1 MSDLYNLKVSVD
13 GLTET
18 LKQLNE
24 FNTQVSKMGSD
35 TQGLKH
41 FQTTLNTT
49 LRSFDNTASHMT
61 QAANRMNVSAQTMMQ
76 SMANQGQAIDKA
88 MKGATNSAQALVS
101 NKLKNFDW
109 SQYLTSVRKI
119 KSGFEASNS
128 EVNQLIKQ
136 TSRLQALR
144 NDMLKNPAVKQAVAS
159 RFGSNAADYLE
170 RDDLSAHKAA
180 LKHRQVQLA
189 VESTRKSQ
197 QQLANLEAKSN
208 QLLAQKELTYS
219 RLVGS
224 LSKNLEQNRDTAK
237 SLDNQLVK
245 LKLIE
250 SEYQRISSLA
260 AGQNKNSE
268 VKAFTKLNGATAFT
282 AAASAQRQSLIQQG
296 DVELTRRM
304 NAELINTSKHSE
316 RIRGIWRGIAAA
328 TGNLWLAWGNFAG
341 MAAGLA
347 VGSAAFKSMTFGR
360 ELGWQM
366 ELVGVAAETGKEQVE
381 SLKASILEL
390 GSSNA
395 LYGPVEMASA
405 LRVLTQA
412 GLKTKEAL
420 EMLPTTLNLS
430 LVAEVDTERSA
441 LFLAGLRSSFNLDN
455 DPTGEAVRIAADQTA
470 KAAAESQTS
479 IEQMMESMKQASS
492 EANKFNLSVSD
503 TSTALALLARVNIT
517 GSAAGTAVKNLL
529 TDLAGRTEHSRKALE
544 ALGISAYNS
553 AGMVKPFSELIKE
566 LQVRFQGMT
575 DQQKQGWMRSFLNE
589 RGMRAANVILNTSV
603 EEYERLNASVSR
615 AGENMGYTSLQSERL
630 AQTAE
635 GTFRSMKSAWQTHF
649 ANVGTETEGQFKSLM
664 ATLTSL
670 ANMPELKTS
679 TKALTSVFI
688 GAGQAAT
695 LAATAV
701 VKFSGVLIP
710 TAAFLGVSSVVALA
724 KFTAATWAA
733 NTATGVLGR
742 SILAL
747 KSTALAL
754 ASNPLGIALGGIAA
768 AGAAAWIYF
777 DKLNPKISTAKELM
791 QGIAETAG
799 AVSTEVYEAFNKGLG
814 RNIDDKL
821 GIGIDVD
828 KYNARVQESQR
839 INNEFVLETAYSANQ
854 FQDNLT
860 KINSVL
866 REEIAKTLK
875 SSKESVRDST
885 TYEVEQRTMLLDRYK
900 SLLTEQLT
908 KFDQHHSDVKNLSAE
923 SAMVRQN
930 HEIALDGVIRDM
942 MAARTEL
949 AIKQMRDTAAEAIRQ
964 QSVMSNFF
972 SNVTREFTSETSGAE
987 GALEQRI
994 LSAMTSG
1001 KTEYLTDR
1009 QKKAVMLG
1017 VQRGDI
1023 STRGA
1028 QAAIAEAGLTF
1039 NLEGLRS
1046 LYRSS
1051 TSTGSAQMWKDE
1063 FDKDPQ
1069 RFRTAAQKSLDET
1082 RAALELRGFMNEPDV
1097 KWLKT
1102 LETLLSSRVELA
1114 EQEEARRA
1122 NQQRQRAAV
1131 AVNFD
1136 AANNPPRKEDSAS
1149 TRAKRVSSYSGVG
1162 AQRLQLTTAENQ
1174 AKELE
1179 STYKREREF
1188 YGRASD
1194 ATRDAYVEALRK
1206 VESLKAS
1213 LESTNYQ
1220 KQTDDAKRAL
1230 ADKNMPAADKAR
1242 AKEDLAAL
1250 QASRPQTSSFTDAG
1264 FKFTVKYDHV
1274 KYGLGRR
1281 SVSEGAIDCSGF
1293 VAQLYE
1299 ATVNDLNKNLGSQV
1313 FNPNDL
1319 KGKVS
1324 ADQIKKFAANTVMEG
1339 NLRNLNAANF
1349 KPGMLIGTDNG
1360 QKSWEG
1366 KGRYKGIDH
1375 IVMVV
1380 QGPNGEMYTSQS
1392 SSGKGVN
1399 QMPLQQYLSTAPNG
1413 QAVVV
1418 DPLAAGRSKLGG
1430 KFSSYA
1436 GLPVQTSELEKVD
1449 AVLAESKLDSM
1460 QQSFRLRE
1468 QEIATMRHTISIQE
1482 TLGNLDKW
1490 QVAEKKLK
1498 LEISELQLQTDQK
1511 VAELNRERGDGNAES
1526 LRVLEE
1532 TKIKVSELNAE
1543 FEASKQ
1549 AETDW
1554 RVGLRTSYQ
1563 SIVDESTNY
1572 AKSAASAFD
1581 SMTGTMITTME
1592 NLATTGKLNFREMT
1606 SSILKDLA
1614 RIAMRMAMLKLIQA
1628 TATFAS
1634 NTYSDMSNNL
1644 VSGST
1649 AAANASTDGIGTMA
1663 SMNGWTTA
1671 QAKGGVWGASGRIT
1685 AYARGGVVNSPT
1697 YFGHAGGAGLMGENG
1712 PEAIVPLS
1720 RMPNGDLGIQ
1730 MSGMGGGTV
1739 VSSPVTVHVTINSD
1753 GSGSSDV
1760 EGQDIGRMLGENIKA
1775 SVKETI
1781 TMELLPG
1788 GLLYDRR

>member
-49 LRSFDNTASHMT
+49 LRSFNNTASQMT
-61 QAANRMNVSAQTMMQ
+61 QAANRMNASAQTMMHG
-76 SMANQGQAIDKA
+76 MANQSQAIDKA
-88 MKGATNSAQALVS
+88 MRGATNSAQALVS

-109 SQYLTSVRKI
+109 SQYLASVRKV
-119 KSGFEASNS
+119 KSGFEATNS

-136 TSRLQALR
+136 TGRLQALR

-170 RDDLSAHKAA
+170 RDDLSSHKAA

-189 VESTRKSQ
+189 VEDTRKSQ

-208 QLLAQKELTYS
+208 QLLAQKEMTYS

-260 AGQNKNSE
+260 AGPNKTSE

-304 NAELINTSKHSE
+304 NAELINTSKHSD

-347 VGSAAFKSMTFGR
+347 VGAAAFKSMTFGR

-381 SLKASILEL
+381 SLKASVLEL

-441 LFLAGLRSSFNLDN
+441 LFLAGLRSSFNLDK
-455 DPTGEAVRIAADQTA
+455 DQTGEAVRIAADQTA

-492 EANKFNLSVSD
+492 EANKFGLSVSD

-529 TDLAGRTEHSRKALE
+529 TDLSGRTEHSRKALE

-553 AGMVKPFSELIKE
+553 AGMVKPFSEVIKE

-649 ANVGTETEGQFKSLM
+649 ATVGTETEGQFKSLM
-664 ATLTSL
+664 ATLTGL

-688 GAGQAAT
+688 GVGQAAT

-742 SILAL
+742 SVLAL

-754 ASNPLGIALGGIAA
+754 VSNPLGIALGGIAA

-839 INNEFVLETAYSANQ
+839 INEEFVLETAYSANQ

-866 REEIAKTLK
+866 REEIAKTLE

-942 MAARTEL
+942 MTARTEL

-964 QSVMSNFF
+964 QSVLSNLFSNF
-972 SNVTREFTSETSGAE
+972 TREFTSETSQAE
-987 GALEQRI
+987 SALEQRI

-1028 QAAIAEAGLTF
+1028 QAAIAEAGLTY

-1051 TSTGSAQMWKDE
+1051 TAPGSAQMWKDE

-1082 RAALELRGFMNEPDV
+1082 RAALEFPVFMNETDV
-1097 KWLKT
+1097 KLLKT

-1131 AVNFD
+1131 EVNFD
-1136 AANNPPRKEDSAS
+1136 ADNNPPRKDDSAARS
-1149 TRAKRVSSYSGVG
+1149 KRVSSYSGVG
-1162 AQRLQLTTAENQ
+1162 AQRLQLTAAETQ

-1220 KQTDDAKRAL
+1220 KQIDDAKRAL

-1250 QASRPQTSSFTDAG
+1250 QTSRPQTSSFTDAG

-1281 SVSEGAIDCSGF
+1281 SVTEGAIDCSGF

-1299 ATVNDLNKNLGSQV
+1299 TTINDLNKNLGSQV

-1319 KGKVS
+1319 KGMVS

-1366 KGRYKGIDH
+1366 RGRYKGIDH
-1375 IVMVV
+1375 IAMVV
-1380 QGPNGEMYTSQS
+1380 QGPNGEMYASQS
-1392 SSGKGVN
+1392 SGGKGVN

-1413 QAVVV
+1413 RAVVV

-1436 GLPVQTSELEKVD
+1436 GLPVQTSEFEKVE

-1468 QEIATMRHTISIQE
+1468 QEIAAMRHTISIQE
-1482 TLGNLDKW
+1482 TLGNLDKS

-1511 VAELNRERGDGNAES
+1511 VAELNRERGEGNAES

-1532 TKIKVSELNAE
+1532 TKIKISELTAE

-1581 SMTGTMITTME
+1581 SVTGTMITTME

-1606 SSILKDLA
+1606 ASIMKDLA

-1628 TATFAS
+1628 AAVFAS

-1649 AAANASTDGIGTMA
+1649 AAANASADGIGTMA

-1730 MSGMGGGTV
+1730 MSGMGGGTI

-1788 GLLYDRR
+1788 GLLYGRR